1 MSEIRMQDL
10 TLVGRMKGDPIAM
23 VEGECYFKIDA
34 GGNLPFPCFC
44 NDKTAT
50 NMIKYLKAGDEITIE
65 GKLHM
70 VQFKGEKQHQLLVFA
85 RHISYGRKN
94 RPPVQGDFSA

>member
-1 MSEIRMQDL
+1 MSELRMQDV

-23 VEGECYFKIDA
+23 TNGECYFKIDSGA
-34 GGNLPFPCFC
+34 NLPIPCFC
-44 NDKTAT
+44 NKKTAA
-50 NMIKYLKAGDEITIE
+50 NMIKYLKDGDEISIE

-70 VQFKGEKQHQLLVFA
+70 VQFKNAKQHTLLVFA

-94 RPPVQGDFSA
+94 RPLVSNG

>member
-10 TLVGRMKGDPIAM
+10 SLVGRMRGDPIPM
-23 VEGECYFKIDA
+23 TNGECYFKIDA
-34 GGNLPFPCFC
+34 GANEPIPCFC
-44 NDKTAT
+44 SEKTAT
-50 NMIKYLKAGDEITIE
+50 NMVKYLKAGDEIVIE

-70 VQFKGEKQHQLLVFA
+70 VRFKSEKQPTLLVFA

-94 RPPVQGDFSA
+94 RSLVTSI

>member
-10 TLVGRMKGDPIAM
+10 TLVGRMHGDPIA
-23 VEGECYFKIDA
+23 VASGECYFKID
-34 GGNLPFPCFC
+34 GGSNEPLPCFC
-44 NDKTAT
+44 TEKTAL
-50 NMIKYLKAGDEITIE
+50 NMVKYLKAGDEISIE

-70 VQFKGEKQHQLLVFA
+70 VQFKSEKKPMLLVFA

-94 RPPVQGDFSA
+94 RSLVTDI

>member
-10 TLVGRMKGDPIAM
+10 TLVGRMVGSPMSI
-23 VEGECYFKIDA
+23 GEQCFFRIEA
-34 GGNLPFPCFC
+34 GGNLPFPAFC
-44 NDKTAT
+44 EGKTAL
-50 NMIKYLKAGDEITIE
+50 NMVKYLKAGDEISIE

-70 VQFKGEKQHQLLVFA
+70 TQFAGEPKHTLLVFA

-94 RPPVQGDFSA
+94 KSLASNS

>member
-10 TLVGRMKGDPIAM
+10 TLVGRMSGDPITM
-23 VEGECYFKIDA
+23 GERCFFKIDA
-34 GGNLPFPCFC
+34 GGNLPFPAFC
-44 NDKTAT
+44 DRKTAE
-50 NMIKYLKAGDEITIE
+50 NMIKYLKAGDEISIE

-70 VQFKGEKQHQLLVFA
+70 EQFLGEPKHTLLVFA

-94 RPPVQGDFSA
+94 RSLVIDS

>member
-10 TLVGRMKGDPIAM
+10 TLVGRMSGDPMPI
-23 VEGECYFKIDA
+23 GEQCFFRIDA
-34 GGNLPFPCFC
+34 GGNLPFPAFC
-44 NDKTAT
+44 EGVTAT

-70 VQFKGEKQHQLLVFA
+70 LQFAGDPKPTLLVFA

-94 RPPVQGDFSA
+94 RPLIQGGSRS

>member
-10 TLVGRMKGDPIAM
+10 TLVGRMVGDPMSI
-23 VEGECYFKIDA
+23 GEQCFFRIEA
-34 GGNLPFPCFC
+34 GGNLPFPAFC
-44 NDKTAT
+44 NGKTAL
-50 NMIKYLKAGDEITIE
+50 NMVKYLKAGDEISIE

-70 VQFKGEKQHQLLVFA
+70 TQFAGEPKHSLLVFA

-94 RPPVQGDFSA
+94 RPLVVHS